1 MFKAE
6 KNTKIAVVPIGY
18 ADGILRKNT

>member
-6 KNTKIAVVPIGY
+6 QNTKIAVVPIGY